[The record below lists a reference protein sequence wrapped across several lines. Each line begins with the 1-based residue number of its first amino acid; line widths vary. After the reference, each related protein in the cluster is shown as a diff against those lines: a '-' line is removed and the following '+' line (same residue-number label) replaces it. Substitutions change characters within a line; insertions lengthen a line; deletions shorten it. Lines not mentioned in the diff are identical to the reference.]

1 MDWLFLVL
9 ALLAVGIF
17 IVWRMRRRRIDR
29 GTECWNCG
37 ADLST
42 VRLYVDGKGRS
53 RCPKCGN
60 EMDVTDVY
68 KLPGQ

>member
-1 MDWLFLVL
+1 MDWTLPVLPLL
-9 ALLAVGIF
+9 ALGV
-17 IVWRMRRRRIDR
+17 IVLWWFRRRRVSR
-29 GTECWNCG
+29 GTGCWNCG

-42 VRLYVDGKGRS
+42 ARLYVDSKGRS

-68 KLPGQ
+68 KLRGE